1 MFVSFLI
8 GSFAGLALA
17 GLPLGP
23 PPGPPAAGRRAPLLC
38 CIDNLPSDTYAA
50 LMALLVWKDAL
61 GVWTEREALHS
72 SQALACLPI
81 LTGREYRL
89 CSSSPS
95 FSAVRSSDF
104 LVNDSPQLA
113 RGHSAMK
120 SAFWKR
126 AILFCGWPM
135 RHVGY
140 RIPIRMEDHLV
151 LGPVELG
158 PDGALGPLALVYYL
172 DSKYRSPETLLK
184 LIRLAEAGGI
194 LRL

>member
-1 MFVSFLI
+1 
-8 GSFAGLALA
+8 
-17 GLPLGP
+17 
-23 PPGPPAAGRRAPLLC
+23 
-38 CIDNLPSDTYAA
+38 
-50 LMALLVWKDAL
+50 
-61 GVWTEREALHS
+61 
-72 SQALACLPI
+72 
-81 LTGREYRL
+81 
-89 CSSSPS
+89 
-95 FSAVRSSDF
+95 
-104 LVNDSPQLA
+104 
-113 RGHSAMK
+113 MK

-158 PDGALGPLALVYYL
+158 PDGALGPLALVYHL

-184 LIRLAEAGGI
+184 LIQLAEAGGI